1 MASNCEDRVSPLLED
16 NISDLVNCNL
26 NLKIL
31 KPLDEA
37 LRCRICY
44 EYFNNCMIT
53 KCSHNYCS
61 ICIRKYMTYK
71 SQCPTCFQ
79 DAAEP
84 ELRNNRLIDEILRL
98 YKIVRE
104 SLQNPSPSQSIVKT
118 EQAPVTESMAIKIKK
133 EPSTSSQHEK
143 AENLK
148 DFPYVDFPEVSCP
161 VCYKTVS
168 GDRINIHLD
177 KCLQVQEKESE
188 RKSLPKLVYH
198 LLSDKEI
205 RKKLKEH
212 GLSTSG
218 DKQTLIRRHK
228 NFVTLF
234 NANCDS
240 LDPKSIEDLVLE
252 IERQEIEE
260 RANSAPKQ
268 IQVNKK
274 SDISHIEKEQQT
286 YVKQHQSQ
294 FNSLINDIQQRNLGQ
309 KVVKQEVQEGCS
321 EYCDSHLNKVIDD
334 GANSTKL
341 KHSSSDDS
349 ISSVLESC
357 KTVKEGSS
365 RKQKAKKGK
374 EIHPVEDINP
384 ETLSSKIK
392 ELPFSKSL
400 EKIQDTYTN
409 DSQPLDDFDHGKM
422 TKLSLLRKRK
432 KGRISIGNPTS
443 PKKK

>member
-1 MASNCEDRVSPLLED
+1 
-16 NISDLVNCNL
+16 
-26 NLKIL
+26 
-31 KPLDEA
+31 
-37 LRCRICY
+37 
-44 EYFNNCMIT
+44 MIT

-98 YKIVRE
+98 YKKVRE
-104 SLQNPSPSQSIVKT
+104 SLQNSSSSQSIVKT
-118 EQAPVTESMAIKIKK
+118 EHVPVTESVNVKKEK
-133 EPSTSSQHEK
+133 EPSTSSQQ
-143 AENLK
+143 ENTEHLK
-148 DFPYVDFPEVSCP
+148 DFPHVDFPEVSCP

-198 LLSDKEI
+198 LLTNKEI

-212 GLSTSG
+212 GLSASG
-218 DKQTLIRRHK
+218 DRQTLIRRHK

-240 LDPKSIEDLVLE
+240 LEPKSVEDIVLE
-252 IERQEIEE
+252 IECQEIEE
-260 RANSAPKQ
+260 KANTAPKQ
-268 IQVNKK
+268 IQINKK
-274 SDISHIEKEQQT
+274 SEISHIEKEQQT

-309 KVVKQEVQEGCS
+309 KVVKQEVEEGCS
-321 EYCDSHLNKVIDD
+321 EYCDSQPNKAIDD
-334 GANSTKL
+334 ESNSTKL
-341 KHSSSDDS
+341 KDLSSDNS
-349 ISSVLESC
+349 VSSMMESC
-357 KTVKEGSS
+357 KAAKEDGSK
-365 RKQKAKKGK
+365 KQKAKKGK
-374 EIHPVEDINP
+374 EIHSLEDINS
-384 ETLSSKIK
+384 ETFTSKIK
-392 ELPFSKSL
+392 ELPLSKSL

-409 DSQPLDDFDHGKM
+409 DSQPLDDFDHGKI

-432 KGRISIGNPTS
+432 KGRISIEHPTS